1 MAKGLLDTL
10 LGKKT
15 ENGTGDRTQ
24 QAGEALLLHVTDAD
38 FEKQVLQADLPV
50 LVDFW
55 AEWCMP
61 CRMVG
66 PIVAELAHDYEG
78 RVLVAKMD
86 TDHNPAT
93 PGRYGIMGIPTL
105 ILFQNGEEVQRV
117 VGVRPKQA
125 LAQML
130 NDAIGGN

>member
-1 MAKGLLDTL
+1 MSRGLLNTL

-15 ENGTGDRTQ
+15 ENGSDGSVQ
-24 QAGEALLLHVTDAD
+24 QAGEALLLHVTDDD
-38 FEKQVLQADLPV
+38 FEEQVLQADRPV

-66 PIVAELAHDYEG
+66 PIVAELAHDYADK
-78 RVLVAKMD
+78 VVVAKMD

-105 ILFQNGEEVQRV
+105 ILFRDGEEVQRV

-125 LAQML
+125 LAQIL
-130 NDAIGGN
+130 DDAIESD

>member
-1 MAKGLLDTL
+1 MTQKLVKTL
-10 LGKKT
+10 FGKK
-15 ENGTGDRTQ
+15 ENNSDNVA
-24 QAGEALLLHVTDAD
+24 QAGESLLLHVTDND
-38 FEKQVLQADLPV
+38 FEKKVLQSDLPV

-78 RVLVAKMD
+78 RAVIAKID
-86 TDHNPAT
+86 TDHNPQT
-93 PGRYGIMGIPTL
+93 PGSYGIMGIPTL
-105 ILFQNGEEVQRV
+105 ILFKNGQEIERV
-117 VGVRPKQA
+117 VGVRPKAA

-130 NDAIGGN
+130 NKVIEK